1 MVLIQFKIDWNDVT
15 NNAVKFGQG
24 ITISAV
30 AGGDPSSKEASLLR
44 NVSLNS
50 GEYIVRVVGVEI
62 ASGLVN
68 STTFAFQPQILTI
81 TSPQFSFPAGATR
94 GLTFTNNGQYS
105 QSDIQGERQFLCQV
119 GVGNITLNLSIAQYG
134 TFAGTQASS
143 PFIYSPAQRWTTS
156 GFAYLLLSLDFENC
170 DNKALYGNAK

>member
-1 MVLIQFKIDWNDVT
+1 MVLIQFKIDWNDIT

-24 ITISAV
+24 ITVSSV
-30 AGGDPSSKEASLLR
+30 AGGDPSIKVATVLR

-81 TSPQFSFPAGATR
+81 TSPQFSFPAGATQ

-119 GVGNITLNLSIAQYG
+119 GVGNITLNLSLAQFG
-134 TFAGTQASS
+134 TFTLTQAAA
-143 PFIYSPAQRWTTS
+143 PYVYAPTATWTTS

-170 DNKALYGNAK
+170 DNKALYGKAK

>member
-24 ITISAV
+24 ITVTAV
-30 AGGDPSSKEASLLR
+30 AGGDTSITPATVIR

-50 GEYIVRVVGVEI
+50 GEYIVRVVGCQV

-68 STTFAFQPQILTI
+68 TTSYAFQPQILTI
-81 TSPQFSFPAGATR
+81 TSPQFSFPAGATQ

-119 GVGNITLNLSIAQYG
+119 GVGTITLSLSIAQYG
-134 TFAGTQASS
+134 TFTLTQAAA
-143 PFIYSPAQRWTTS
+143 PYVYAPATNWTTS
-156 GFAYLLLSLDFENC
+156 GFGYIILSLEFENC